1 VGITRESVH
10 AKYGK
15 LAGTAMGESRTRF
28 GMGRVYVDAAEEA
41 RRRGD
46 RRVSTE
52 YVALALLTDADSV
65 TAQALGVSL
74 DTARMT
80 LQELD
85 RNALASLGIE
95 ASFDGPFVRG
105 RKKERL
111 RLTPAAR
118 EVFTGLRREA
128 DGARLSI
135 KHVLLA
141 LLRRERPDPAAELF
155 DALGVDRA
163 AVPERLGQL

>member
-1 VGITRESVH
+1 
-10 AKYGK
+10 
-15 LAGTAMGESRTRF
+15 MGEPRARF
-28 GMGRVYVDAAEEA
+28 GMGRVYDDAAAEA
-41 RRRGD
+41 WRRGD

-52 YVALALLTDADSV
+52 HVALALLSDAHSV
-65 TAQALGVSL
+65 TARALGVSL
-74 DTARMT
+74 DTARKT

-85 RNALASLGIE
+85 RDALASLGIE
-95 ASFDGPFVRG
+95 ASFDGPFIPG
-105 RKKERL
+105 RPKERL
-111 RLTPAAR
+111 RLTRAAR

-128 DGARLSI
+128 DDERLSI

-163 AVPERLGQL
+163 AVRNRLRQL